1 MRFFRSLLRP
11 LSHPLVRGTL
21 ILTAA
26 SILTKILGF
35 LFRIFLSSTVGEE
48 GMGIYQLALPA
59 VGICIATISV
69 SIQTA
74 LSRLTAAHRERGTD
88 QEKSLLFAALFFSTS
103 ISLFFAAIVYPAA
116 ETISIRILNEERCA
130 PILRVLVFSLPLSCI
145 HSCLCGY
152 YFGCG
157 TVKHPAFSQLAEQ
170 CARMGSIVLIWLFRS
185 HTQTAVSL
193 TDVAAGAVIGELASS
208 VYLCALWFKERRS
221 FQSDSSSFDD
231 SAAVVSHLRQADSA
245 AAPSQTQPSSSA
257 VRAKRRMSTF
267 PFAASAELFRD
278 MLPLAASRLCMTL
291 LQTAESILI
300 PCSLRAF
307 GMSAK
312 DALSVFGVLTGM
324 TLPFLLFPSSLTHSA
339 SLLLTP
345 KIAAD
350 AASGSKES
358 IRKASGISIRFS
370 LWLGIGFLILFFIF
384 GPTLGQLCFQ
394 SRLAG
399 TMLRSLSFICPFLYL
414 SVTCAGIL
422 NGLGRMNAVFLHSL
436 CCAALRTVSILLLV
450 PRYGIRGW
458 MYGMLASQLLLCLL
472 HLLAIRRSA

>member
-21 ILTAA
+21 ILTAVG
-26 SILTKILGF
+26 ILTKILGF

-59 VGICIATISV
+59 VGIFIATIPV

-74 LSRLTAAHRERGTD
+74 LSRLTAAHRERETG
-88 QEKSLLFAALFFSTS
+88 QEKSLLFTALFFSVS
-103 ISLFFAAIVYPAA
+103 ISLFFAAVVYPAA
-116 ETISIRILNEERCA
+116 EIISIRILNEERCA

-185 HTQTAVSL
+185 RTQTTVSL
-193 TDVAAGAVIGELASS
+193 TDVAAGTVIGELASS
-208 VYLCALWFKERRS
+208 VYLCALWFKERR
-221 FQSDSSSFDD
+221 
-231 SAAVVSHLRQADSA
+231 
-245 AAPSQTQPSSSA
+245 
-257 VRAKRRMSTF
+257 MITF

-370 LWLGIGFLILFFIF
+370 LWLGIGFLILFFVF

-436 CCAALRTVSILLLV
+436 CCAALRTGSILLLV

-472 HLLAIRRSA
+472 HLLAIRRAA